1 MKGKTRRSTGKR
13 RISEAASIP
22 KMTKDIGVDKHECYK
37 KCVDDPWEFKS
48 EFVCASAC
56 GLD

>member
-1 MKGKTRRSTGKR
+1 MKGKTKRNTGKKR
-13 RISEAASIP
+13 LSETALTSQ
-22 KMTKDIGVDKHECYK
+22 MTKDIGVDKHECYK

-48 EFVCASAC
+48 EFVCAPAC